1 MNTESSPASHQGRS
15 EAHMKRAL
23 AADLRVAASIIAIVG
38 LMLGGII
45 WLEYPYLARAI
56 AFEDSPIAWLQT
68 SALVASATMCLS
80 LATVDAKNGR
90 GGSVWYLTAGLLLVA
105 AIDERFML
113 HETTARWMLR
123 HFFGGDV
130 TRMGRI
136 GSLPMIGY
144 PIVGALLF
152 AWIWRTARCARW
164 WMLAAILVG
173 AIAIT
178 LDIATDA
185 MTEQIM
191 EELCELLAE
200 TLFLCTLVIAFRN
213 RDT

>member
-1 MNTESSPASHQGRS
+1 MNQR
-15 EAHMKRAL
+15 L
-23 AADLRVAASIIAIVG
+23 AADLRVTASIITIVG
-38 LMLGGII
+38 LMLAGIV

-56 AFEDSPIAWLQT
+56 AFEDSPITWLQT
-68 SALVASATMCLS
+68 STLVASATMCLP
-80 LATVDAKNGR
+80 LATVDVKSGR
-90 GGSVWYLTAGLLLVA
+90 GGGMWYLIAGLLLIA

-123 HFFGGDV
+123 HYFGGDV
-130 TRMGRI
+130 RRMGRL
-136 GSLPMIGY
+136 GSAPMIGY
-144 PIVGALLF
+144 PIVGALVF
-152 AWIWRTARCARW
+152 AWIWRAARCARW

-173 AIAIT
+173 VTAIT

-185 MTEQIM
+185 MTEQII

-200 TLFLCTLVIAFRN
+200 TLFLCALVITFRN